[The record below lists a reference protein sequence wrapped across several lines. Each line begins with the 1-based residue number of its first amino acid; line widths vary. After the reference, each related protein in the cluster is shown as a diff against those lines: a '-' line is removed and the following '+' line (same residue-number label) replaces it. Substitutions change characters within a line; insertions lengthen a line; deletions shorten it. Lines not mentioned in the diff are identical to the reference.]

1 MFDIEISTYW
11 NVETL
16 YQFFNG
22 VASLMADATFITAA
36 RLMFGIAF
44 LFGLFAWS
52 KSRLLEWSMSFVWA
66 LVFFALL
73 TTARTNVLLV
83 DRANLEP
90 PKAIQNVPTV
100 LAVSVKVTN
109 AVGTWLTYK
118 YESIFNVPTELSL
131 ATGDLAFGHRILKGV
146 NRVKISDAA
155 LQADLM
161 QFVKECTL
169 YDIRDGAITEANLLK
184 SVDSWTTMWTNT
196 SPARFVTLG
205 TLSGAPQLLTCVDA
219 ATGAG
224 PLSLSTRVNAG
235 VAASIT
241 QYGRSAF
248 PRASTDAVA
257 SQLYINAVARS
268 YDWIIGASVNASDAM
283 KQGMFNAL
291 WKDAGTELP
300 SMLNDPARASEVN
313 TLLASAAAG
322 RAADGANS
330 SISLLAQ
337 ESIPHY
343 RNWLQA
349 ILLGFFPILVLLMM
363 ATSQSD
369 RISMFIGYIKLLAWI
384 ELIPVTFAML
394 NHLSMIL
401 LQKKAAALKLADSG
415 GVTFQMT
422 DAFDA
427 TIQDEQALLG
437 YMVVAAPFM
446 TWALIRMASGQ
457 FSGMFDRGLT
467 NTISNASSNASE
479 LSKGNI
485 SMGNASLDS
494 VAANQTSMMKFDSGM
509 SLAGGGSAMQMSNG
523 SMAMRAPSGSVA
535 LQQFTSNLT
544 SSLRSGQSQGAG
556 SITRAETGTSFS
568 TNEGTQVRNSDSAS
582 LNQTKGT
589 FSSRDAN
596 QSSGTVAG
604 LMMSGG
610 QQRSFNTGAAQ
621 SSDELRRSNY
631 LESEGASGV
640 IGARGGVSFG
650 LPPGKEVG
658 GGASP
663 AGGVASPNPGASS
676 RSSGANVT
684 PGSVKTPNRLR
695 EIANALSLNT
705 AFQVDT
711 TSTAEARGSRDWS
724 TGNNRSGTSGYDNR
738 FSSGVSGTS
747 GTSASFG
754 ASSAQGNRQSLD
766 ATRGS
771 TEEFSKSRG
780 VSIDERSGTST
791 FADQDQRRT
800 ASYERDLTR
809 DPDYLEKVALRQ
821 GISVQRMLN
830 GGSEYVQRVMDE
842 YSSERMA
849 AGIQM
854 PQTLPNGQ
862 PVPSRS
868 SVTQDYALQRSQ
880 LRNTTDAKDKENV
893 KGTRFNGTSP
903 VKPNMSQSQAIL
915 GATRDASASPTPLGP
930 TTYQPTQRE
939 KGIPISKITNAEGD
953 VGASPISMPGAVDE
967 IRGSINRTGLQNIWD
982 SLRGKSTGLKPDKDN
997 K

>member
-118 YESIFNVPTELSL
+118 YESIFSIPTELSL

-146 NRVKISDAA
+146 NRV
-155 LQADLM
+155 LM

-184 SVDSWTTMWTNT
+184 SVDSWTSMWTNT

-582 LNQTKGT
+582 FNQTKGT

-621 SSDELRRSNY
+621 TSDESRRSNY
-631 LESEGASGV
+631 LESESASGSFLGRGSV
-640 IGARGGVSFG
+640 GAVGGGGGARGAGVQGS
-650 LPPGKEVG
+650 VAG
-658 GGASP
+658 GGAVEPSQAP
-663 AGGVASPNPGASS
+663 GNTRSGSGRTNSLLGSLKNSFPISAG
-676 RSSGANVT
+676 
-684 PGSVKTPNRLR
+684 L
-695 EIANALSLNT
+695 ELNT
-705 AFQVDT
+705 S
-711 TSTAEARGSRDWS
+711 STAEARGSRDWS
-724 TGNNRSGTSGYDNR
+724 TSNNRSGTSGYDNR

-747 GTSASFG
+747 GTSASVG
-754 ASSAQGNRQSLD
+754 VSSSQGNRQSLD

-771 TEEFSKSRG
+771 TEEFAKSRG

-809 DPDYLEKVALRQ
+809 DPEFLQKVAARE
-821 GISVQRMLN
+821 GTTVQRLML
-830 GGSEYVQRVMDE
+830 GGVGNVQRAMDE
-842 YSSERMA
+842 YASERMA
-849 AGIQM
+849 ASIQM

-868 SVTQDYALQRSQ
+868 SVTQDYASQRAQ

-893 KGTRFNGTSP
+893 KGTRFTGTSP

-967 IRGSINRTGLQNIWD
+967 IRGSMNRTGLQNMWD
-982 SLRGKSTGLKPDKDN
+982 AVRGKATGLKSDREK